1 MPPGPATTPAPRDPV
16 LESLENAPI
25 DDEPETDEE
34 HRSAE
39 EAREEP
45 GSYST
50 EEVRRMLGLRT
61 EQ

>member
-1 MPPGPATTPAPRDPV
+1 V

-50 EEVRRMLGLRT
+50 QEVRRMLGLRT